1 MKQYDVFISSKSE
14 DYEYAREIYT
24 FLVNNGIGVFFAD
37 EELKNNGSS
46 EYSESIDQAID
57 ASTHMIVFASK
68 IDYINSTWVKSEW
81 RAFTNEIRSG
91 RKKGNIIT
99 ILKDIQANSLPL
111 VLRNYQSISYT
122 NYQESILNY
131 IITNNNVNST
141 LPNSSPTKIYA
152 KIKKHAALVVS
163 SLVAIGVFVTL
174 LYTNIIVSES
184 GARQQY
190 ASQQESAQK
199 ELKASQVS
207 AINQEIRYIG
217 GRMDSA
223 YSVARRCSKTLAET
237 HFEELVEM
245 EEGTLEYKDE
255 AKKDFMVALYPLE
268 IDPSLID
275 YIECAKIYNDGFVAI
290 DSLLLLKDQVSS
302 KKAVIQN
309 NDNNLAKIKLA
320 MIFSKFTTAFIFLLI
335 VLLSFCISLFTI
347 KKISS
352 R

>member
-24 FLVNNGIGVFFAD
+24 FLVNNGISVFFAD
-37 EELKNNGSS
+37 EELKNIGSS
-46 EYSESIDQAID
+46 EYSEAIDHAID
-57 ASTHMIVFASK
+57 ASTHMIVFGSK
-68 IDYINSTWVKSEW
+68 IDYIKSGWVKFEW
-81 RAFTNEIRSG
+81 TTFTNEIKSDK
-91 RKKGNIIT
+91 KKGNVIT
-99 ILKDIQANSLPL
+99 ILKDIKAESLPAS
-111 VLRNYQSISYT
+111 LRNYQSFPYV
-122 NYQESILNY
+122 NYQDSILSY
-131 IITNNNVNST
+131 IVSGNDVKST
-141 LPNSSPTKIYA
+141 LPNGRSTKVYT
-152 KIKKHAALVVS
+152 KIKKHATLVVS
-163 SLVAIGVFVTL
+163 SIVAIGVFMTL
-174 LYTNIIVSES
+174 LYTNIIISES
-184 GARQQY
+184 EAKQHY
-190 ASQQESAQK
+190 TSQQESAQK
-199 ELKASQVS
+199 ELKTSQISV
-207 AINQEIRYIG
+207 INQEIRYIG

-237 HFEELVEM
+237 HFEELAEM

-275 YIECAKIYNDGFVAI
+275 YIECAKIYNDGFEAI

-302 KKAVIQN
+302 KNTVIQY
-309 NDNNLAKIKLA
+309 NDNNLAMIKLA
-320 MIFSKFTTAFIFLLI
+320 MIFSKFSTAFSFLLI

>member
-1 MKQYDVFISSKSE
+1 MKQYNVFISSKSE

-24 FLVNNGIGVFFAD
+24 FLVDNGISVFFAD

-57 ASTHMIVFASK
+57 ASPHMIVFASK

-91 RKKGNIIT
+91 RKKGNVIT

-111 VLRNYQSISYT
+111 VLRNYQSFSYA
-122 NYQESILNY
+122 NYQESILSY
-131 IITNNNVNST
+131 IANNNELNSPP
-141 LPNSSPTKIYA
+141 PNSRTTKAYA
-152 KIKKHAALVVS
+152 KIKRHAALVVS
-163 SLVAIGVFVTL
+163 SIVAIGVFVTL
-174 LYTNIIVSES
+174 LYTNIIISES
-184 GARQQY
+184 EAKQQY
-190 ASQQESAQK
+190 TSQQESAQK
-199 ELKASQVS
+199 ELKASQISV
-207 AINQEIRYIG
+207 INQKIRYIG

-275 YIECAKIYNDGFVAI
+275 YIECAKIYNDGFEAI

-302 KKAVIQN
+302 QKTNIQF
-309 NDNNLAKIKLA
+309 NDNSLVKIKLE
-320 MIFSKFTTAFIFLLI
+320 MIFSKFSSAFVFLLI

>member
-14 DYEYAREIYT
+14 DYEYAREIYA
-24 FLVNNGIGVFFAD
+24 FLVNNGICVFFAD

-91 RKKGNIIT
+91 RKNGNIIT
-99 ILKDIQANSLPL
+99 ILKDIYADSLPL
-111 VLRNYQSISYT
+111 VLRNYQSFSYA
-122 NYQESILNY
+122 NYQESILSY
-131 IITNNNVNST
+131 IVNNNEEKST
-141 LPNSSPTKIYA
+141 LQNSRPPKVYTIL
-152 KIKKHAALVVS
+152 KKHIALVVS
-163 SLVAIGVFVTL
+163 SIVAIGVFVTL
-174 LYTNIIVSES
+174 LYTNFILSES
-184 GARQQY
+184 EAKQQY
-190 ASQQESAQK
+190 ISKQESTQK
-199 ELKASQVS
+199 GLKASQISV
-207 AINQEIRYIG
+207 INQMISYIG

-237 HFEELVEM
+237 QFEELMEM
-245 EEGTLEYKDE
+245 EEGTLEYNDG

-268 IDPSLID
+268 INPSLID
-275 YIECAKIYNDGFVAI
+275 YIECVKIYNDGFETI
-290 DSLLLLKDQVSS
+290 DSLLLLKDHISS
-302 KKAVIQN
+302 KDTIIQY

-320 MIFSKFTTAFIFLLI
+320 MIFSKFSTAFVFLLI

-352 R
+352 T

>member
-24 FLVNNGIGVFFAD
+24 FLVDNGISVFFAD

-91 RKKGNIIT
+91 RKRGNIIT

-111 VLRNYQSISYT
+111 VLRNYQSFSYT
-122 NYQESILNY
+122 NYQESILSY
-131 IITNNNVNST
+131 IVNNNDVNST
-141 LPNSSPTKIYA
+141 LPNRRPIKVYA
-152 KIKKHAALVVS
+152 TIINHAPLIVS
-163 SLVAIGVFVTL
+163 SIVAIAVFLTL
-174 LYTNIIVSES
+174 LYTNIIISES
-184 GARQQY
+184 EAKQQY
-190 ASQQESAQK
+190 TSQQECAQK
-199 ELKASQVS
+199 ELKASQIS
-207 AINQEIRYIG
+207 IINQKIRYIG

-275 YIECAKIYNDGFVAI
+275 YIECAKIYNDGFEAI

-302 KKAVIQN
+302 KKAIIQY

-320 MIFSKFTTAFIFLLI
+320 MIFSKFTTAFSFLLI

>member
-14 DYEYAREIYT
+14 DYDYAREIYT
-24 FLVNNGIGVFFAD
+24 FLVNNGISVFFAD
-37 EELKNNGSS
+37 KELKNNGSS
-46 EYSESIDQAID
+46 EYSASIDQAIET
-57 ASTHMIVFASK
+57 SSHMIVFASK
-68 IDYINSTWVKSEW
+68 IDYINSSWVESEW

-99 ILKDIQANSLPL
+99 ILKEIQANSLPL

-122 NYQESILNY
+122 NYQESILSY
-131 IITNNNVNST
+131 IVNNNNVNSM
-141 LPNSSPTKIYA
+141 LPNSRPTKVYTN
-152 KIKKHAALVVS
+152 IKKHVAFVVS
-163 SLVAIGVFVTL
+163 SIVAIGVFVTL
-174 LYTNIIVSES
+174 LYTNIIISES
-184 GARQQY
+184 EAKQQY
-190 ASQQESAQK
+190 TSQQESAQK
-199 ELKASQVS
+199 ELKASQISV
-207 AINQEIRYIG
+207 INQKIRYIG

-223 YSVARRCSKTLAET
+223 YSVARRCSKTLAGT

-245 EEGTLEYKDE
+245 EEGTLEYKNE

-275 YIECAKIYNDGFVAI
+275 YIECAKIYNDGFEAI

-302 KKAVIQN
+302 KNTVIQY

-320 MIFSKFTTAFIFLLI
+320 IMFSNFSTAFSLLLI

>member
-24 FLVNNGIGVFFAD
+24 FLVNNGISVFFAD

-57 ASTHMIVFASK
+57 ASTHMMVFASK

-91 RKKGNIIT
+91 RKRGNIIT

-111 VLRNYQSISYT
+111 VLRNYQSISYS

-131 IITNNNVNST
+131 IVNNNDVNST
-141 LPNSSPTKIYA
+141 LPNRRPIKVYA

-163 SLVAIGVFVTL
+163 SIVAIGVFVTL
-174 LYTNIIVSES
+174 LYTNIIISES
-184 GARQQY
+184 EAKQHY
-190 ASQQESAQK
+190 ISQQESAQK
-199 ELKASQVS
+199 ELKMSQISV
-207 AINQEIRYIG
+207 INQEIRYIG

-223 YSVARRCSKTLAET
+223 YSVARRCSRTLAET

-275 YIECAKIYNDGFVAI
+275 YIECAKIYNDGFEAI

-302 KKAVIQN
+302 KNTVIQY
-309 NDNNLAKIKLA
+309 NDNNLAMIKLE
-320 MIFSKFTTAFIFLLI
+320 MIFSKFSTAFIFLLI

>member
-24 FLVNNGIGVFFAD
+24 FLVDNGISVFFAD

-57 ASTHMIVFASK
+57 VSTHMIVFASK

-99 ILKDIQANSLPL
+99 ILKDIQTNSLPL
-111 VLRNYQSISYT
+111 VLRNYQSLPYA
-122 NYQESILNY
+122 NYQESILSY
-131 IITNNNVNST
+131 IVNNNDVTST
-141 LPNSSPTKIYA
+141 LPNSRATKVYA
-152 KIKKHAALVVS
+152 KIKKYAALAVS
-163 SLVAIGVFVTL
+163 SIVAIGVFVAL
-174 LYTNIIVSES
+174 LYTNIIISES
-184 GARQQY
+184 EAKQQY
-190 ASQQESAQK
+190 TSQQYNAQK
-199 ELKASQVS
+199 ELKASQISV
-207 AINQEIRYIG
+207 INQKIRYIG

-245 EEGTLEYKDE
+245 EEGTLEYNDE

-275 YIECAKIYNDGFVAI
+275 YIECAKIYNDGFEAI

-302 KKAVIQN
+302 KHTIVQY

-320 MIFSKFTTAFIFLLI
+320 MIFSKFSTAFCFLLI

-352 R
+352 T

>member
-24 FLVNNGIGVFFAD
+24 FLVNNCISVFFAD

-81 RAFTNEIRSG
+81 RAFTNEIRSD

-111 VLRNYQSISYT
+111 VLRNYQSFSYA
-122 NYQESILNY
+122 NYQESILSY
-131 IITNNNVNST
+131 IINNNEVKST
-141 LPNSSPTKIYA
+141 LPNSRPTKIYVI
-152 KIKKHAALVVS
+152 IKKHVALVVS
-163 SLVAIGVFVTL
+163 SIVAIGVFVTL
-174 LYTNIIVSES
+174 SYTNFIISES
-184 GARQQY
+184 EAKQQY
-190 ASQQESAQK
+190 ISQQESAQK
-199 ELKASQVS
+199 ELKASQISV
-207 AINQEIRYIG
+207 INQKIRYIG

-255 AKKDFMVALYPLE
+255 DKKEFMVALYPLE

-275 YIECAKIYNDGFVAI
+275 YIECAQIYNNGFEAI

-302 KKAVIQN
+302 KDTLVRY
-309 NDNNLAKIKLA
+309 NDDNLAKIKLA
-320 MIFSKFTTAFIFLLI
+320 MIFSKFSTAFSFLLI

-347 KKISS
+347 KKINS

>member
-24 FLVNNGIGVFFAD
+24 FLVDNGISVFFAV

-91 RKKGNIIT
+91 RKGGNIIT

-111 VLRNYQSISYT
+111 VLRNYQSFSYT
-122 NYQESILNY
+122 NYQKSILSY
-131 IITNNNVNST
+131 IVNNNDVNST
-141 LPNSSPTKIYA
+141 LPNRRPIKVYA
-152 KIKKHAALVVS
+152 KIINHAPLIVS
-163 SLVAIGVFVTL
+163 SIVAIGVFMTL
-174 LYTNIIVSES
+174 LFTNIIISENEVK
-184 GARQQY
+184 QQY
-190 ASQQESAQK
+190 ISQEENVQE
-199 ELKASQVS
+199 ELKSSQIS
-207 AINQEIRYIG
+207 TIDQRIRYLG
-217 GRMDSA
+217 GRVDSA
-223 YSVARRCSKTLAET
+223 YFVAWRCSKVLAKT
-237 HFEELVEM
+237 HFEELIEM
-245 EEGTLEYKDE
+245 EERTLVCDDE
-255 AKKDFMVALYPLE
+255 TKEVSLGAYYPVE
-268 IDPSLID
+268 IDQTLID
-275 YIECAKIYNDGFVAI
+275 YIECAKIYNDGFEAI

-302 KKAVIQN
+302 KGTIIKYH
-309 NDNNLAKIKLA
+309 DNSLAKIKLI
-320 MIFSKFTTAFIFLLI
+320 MIFSKFSTAFSFLLI
-335 VLLSFCISLFTI
+335 VLLSFCISLFAI

>member
-24 FLVNNGIGVFFAD
+24 FLVNNGISVFFAD

-46 EYSESIDQAID
+46 AYSESIDQAID
-57 ASTHMIVFASK
+57 ASAHMIVFASK

-99 ILKDIQANSLPL
+99 ILKDIRANSLPL
-111 VLRNYQSISYT
+111 VLRNYQSFPYV
-122 NYQESILNY
+122 NYQESILSY
-131 IITNNNVNST
+131 IVSNNDVKST
-141 LPNSSPTKIYA
+141 LPNSRPTKVYA
-152 KIKKHAALVVS
+152 KIKKYASLVVS
-163 SLVAIGVFVTL
+163 SIVAIGVFMTL
-174 LYTNIIVSES
+174 LFTNTIISENE
-184 GARQQY
+184 AKQQY
-190 ASQQESAQK
+190 ISQQENVQEK
-199 ELKASQVS
+199 FKASQIS
-207 AINQEIRYIG
+207 TIDQRIRYIG

-237 HFEELVEM
+237 QFEELMEM
-245 EEGTLEYKDE
+245 DGTLEYCDE
-255 AKKDFMVALYPLE
+255 TKKDFMVALYPLE

-275 YIECAKIYNDGFVAI
+275 YIECAKIYNDGFEAI

-302 KKAVIQN
+302 KNTVIQY
-309 NDNNLAKIKLA
+309 NDNNLAMIKLA
-320 MIFSKFTTAFIFLLI
+320 MIFSKFSTAFSFLLI

>member
-24 FLVNNGIGVFFAD
+24 FLVDNGISVFFAD

-99 ILKDIQANSLPL
+99 ILKEIQANSLPL
-111 VLRNYQSISYT
+111 VLRNYQSFPYT

-131 IITNNNVNST
+131 IVNNNDANST
-141 LPNSSPTKIYA
+141 LPNNSSTKVYA
-152 KIKKHAALVVS
+152 KIKKHAALVAS
-163 SLVAIGVFVTL
+163 SIVAIGVFVTL
-174 LYTNIIVSES
+174 LYTNIIISDSE
-184 GARQQY
+184 ARQQY
-190 ASQQESAQK
+190 TSQQESAQK

-207 AINQEIRYIG
+207 AINQKIRYIG

-268 IDPSLID
+268 IDPSLVD
-275 YIECAKIYNDGFVAI
+275 YIECAKIYNDGFEAI

-302 KKAVIQN
+302 KDTIIQY

-320 MIFSKFTTAFIFLLI
+320 MIFSKFTTAFSFLLI